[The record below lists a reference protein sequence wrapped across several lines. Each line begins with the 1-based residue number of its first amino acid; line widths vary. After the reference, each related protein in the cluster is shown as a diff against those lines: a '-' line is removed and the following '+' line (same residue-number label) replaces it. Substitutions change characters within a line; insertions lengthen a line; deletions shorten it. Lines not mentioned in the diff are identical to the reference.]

1 MKIIKPKFW
10 RNLNIISLL
19 LYPLSLI
26 TFFVNQIKKQSFKK
40 EYSIKTICV
49 GNLSVGGTGKTSL
62 VIEMQKQLSKK
73 NRKITIIKKKYSNQ
87 YDEISLI
94 KKKGKLLVH
103 KERKVA
109 LSIAQKKGFDL
120 AIMDDG
126 LQQKNIK
133 YDLKIACFNSQE
145 GFGNGLLLPAGPLR
159 ENLYELKNYD
169 LAFIN
174 GEKKNIQLTKKL
186 KSINKNLK
194 IFEGKYQPIN
204 LKKLKN
210 KKNYLMFCGI
220 GNPQEFENTLE
231 KYNFRIKKKIF
242 FPDHYKISKKEL
254 IKIKKLAK
262 ANKLN
267 IITTEKDYFRLENYE
282 RNSINYLQVNLK
294 IKKIKQFKK
303 FLNSKL

>member
-1 MKIIKPKFW
+1 MEK
-10 RNLNIISLL
+10 
-19 LYPLSLI
+19 
-26 TFFVNQIKKQSFKK
+26 
-40 EYSIKTICV
+40 
-49 GNLSVGGTGKTSL
+49 
-62 VIEMQKQLSKK
+62 
-73 NRKITIIKKKYSNQ
+73 
-87 YDEISLI
+87 
-94 KKKGKLLVH
+94 
-103 KERKVA
+103 
-109 LSIAQKKGFDL
+109 
-120 AIMDDG
+120 
-126 LQQKNIK
+126 
-133 YDLKIACFNSQE
+133 
-145 GFGNGLLLPAGPLR
+145 
-159 ENLYELKNYD
+159 
-169 LAFIN
+169 
-174 GEKKNIQLTKKL
+174 KKNIQLTKKL

-294 IKKIKQFKK
+294 IKKINQFKK